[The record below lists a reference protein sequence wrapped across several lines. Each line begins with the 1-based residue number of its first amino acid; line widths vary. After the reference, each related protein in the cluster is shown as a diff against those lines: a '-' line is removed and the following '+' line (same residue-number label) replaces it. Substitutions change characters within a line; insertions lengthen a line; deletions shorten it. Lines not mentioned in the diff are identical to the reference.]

1 MEHDK
6 NKVSLYFQ
14 KHIREFDYIDIA
26 SELARFV
33 FKKPLDTAVH
43 AISDKLASP
52 LETLKRRGVP
62 VDRLLKHN
70 QPYMRPTTQMIQ
82 DKPES
87 NNNDNHHYHET
98 HVNMTGYVE
107 DFGGSQ
113 SKDDAKLLSMLKKG
127 RAYTQT
133 KFTQQEHVKD
143 EIDHS
148 CEAVPSAN
156 MTRYK
161 DSFHSVPLYVER
173 NVVITNKMLDQA
185 KQLSWVLIGLANR
198 VFKIPI
204 ETLHLYRDINGGKT
218 KRNISFSRFFLF
230 IV

>member
-1 MEHDK
+1 M
-6 NKVSLYFQ
+6 LYIQ

-62 VDRLLKHN
+62 VDRLL
-70 QPYMRPTTQMIQ
+70 QQYQSTTIANMERTKQVSNTTNERYV
-82 DKPES
+82 ES
-87 NNNDNHHYHET
+87 NGRVTNFNND
-98 HVNMTGYVE
+98 
-107 DFGGSQ
+107 SL
-113 SKDDAKLLSMLKKG
+113 KDDKRFLSTLTQC

-133 KFTQQEHVKD
+133 KFTQQEHVRD
-143 EIDHS
+143 DIDHS

-161 DSFHSVPLYVER
+161 NLFHSIPLYVEKNILINDCLLDR
-173 NVVITNKMLDQA
+173 AQQLAWLLTNLA
-185 KQLSWVLIGLANR
+185 KH
-198 VFKIPI
+198 VFRISVD
-204 ETLHLYRDINGGKT
+204 TLHLYRDIDGGKQQ
-218 KRNISFSRFFLF
+218 K
-230 IV
+230 IVIIMNAIGIFYI